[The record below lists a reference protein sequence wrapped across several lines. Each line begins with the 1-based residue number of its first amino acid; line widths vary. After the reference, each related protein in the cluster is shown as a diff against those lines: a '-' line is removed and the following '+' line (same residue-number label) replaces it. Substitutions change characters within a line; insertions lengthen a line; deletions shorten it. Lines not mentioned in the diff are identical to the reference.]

1 MAQSSPAT
9 ILPEDFGVFKVKGQL
24 GFRQA
29 TLATEVFPA
38 LQQLTPVSDSVQMK
52 EGKDGR
58 EEGGAGSLTANVA
71 RAGMYG
77 QNPNPAG
84 ALTLKDHTS
93 ECNPEVREGD
103 S

>member
-1 MAQSSPAT
+1 MSAS
-9 ILPEDFGVFKVKGQL
+9 LRLKVSWDSNK
-24 GFRQA
+24 QA

-38 LQQLTPVSDSVQMK
+38 LQQLTHVRARAQMK

-58 EEGGAGSLTANVA
+58 EEGGAESLTANVA

-93 ECNPEVREGD
+93 ECDPEVRGTD